1 MKVKNSAFKSVMI
14 IILAVVL
21 VSSVLMPMS
30 ASADTTG
37 SYYTVKAGD
46 TLSKIAA
53 SYGVTVAEVV
63 KLNNISSPS
72 LIYPGQVI
80 LMPKGS
86 VQSNIS
92 YTYKDYGNISA
103 KFNEVSI
110 LSALSAVTALTDYT
124 ILYLGAEQD
133 VTANITN
140 VTPLAAVD
148 YLLRIVDM
156 SYIKNGNMLIVGDTG
171 KLNSSFIDKA
181 TLVKFNLKY
190 ITTEVLST
198 QLGALGVSVN
208 FIEVGDTNRECF
220 VSAYPMQL
228 ATIREL
234 VSLIDKKD
242 NVSLGSANIANYFSY
257 VELKYMPA
265 SEFSSLLSQL
275 GLHAG
280 ITISAFP
287 MRLFIYATGDA
298 LKDIMK
304 IKALVDVS
312 TGSEVINPTVPSGS
326 GDDNEGDD
334 IEITDGVEILKKLTL
349 SCIEKADVESIVSNF
364 QLGVQVL
371 GVDLLAKTVWLL
383 GEEEDVNKA
392 VTMISSFDVES
403 LKTANTFFKY
413 ELENITA
420 SELQYKLGFIT
431 FDGNVDFDYGN
442 FPEISHSV
450 TIFCPE
456 DQRQSIV
463 DVITKLDT
471 TSTKLYKTLKTVTSE
486 AEIENIK
493 NKLVLI
499 CEISDLNRD
508 SFYFS
513 TDLDSSEGEEYIL
526 YVYESPENILRIQ
539 TLFSEFGL

>member
-124 ILYLGAEQD
+124 ILYLGGEQD

-242 NVSLGSANIANYFSY
+242 NNSLY
-257 VELKYMPA
+257 
-265 SEFSSLLSQL
+265 
-275 GLHAG
+275 LHCLRKHY
-280 ITISAFP
+280 P
-287 MRLFIYATGDA
+287 
-298 LKDIMK
+298 
-304 IKALVDVS
+304 
-312 TGSEVINPTVPSGS
+312 
-326 GDDNEGDD
+326 
-334 IEITDGVEILKKLTL
+334 
-349 SCIEKADVESIVSNF
+349 
-364 QLGVQVL
+364 
-371 GVDLLAKTVWLL
+371 
-383 GEEEDVNKA
+383 
-392 VTMISSFDVES
+392 
-403 LKTANTFFKY
+403 
-413 ELENITA
+413 
-420 SELQYKLGFIT
+420 
-431 FDGNVDFDYGN
+431 
-442 FPEISHSV
+442 
-450 TIFCPE
+450 
-456 DQRQSIV
+456 
-463 DVITKLDT
+463 
-471 TSTKLYKTLKTVTSE
+471 
-486 AEIENIK
+486 
-493 NKLVLI
+493 
-499 CEISDLNRD
+499 
-508 SFYFS
+508 FY
-513 TDLDSSEGEEYIL
+513 
-526 YVYESPENILRIQ
+526 Q
-539 TLFSEFGL
+539 